1 MGGHDLWRGRGLDL
15 PAKNF
20 LPAHLKCHSLSTLF
34 YFTSVSF
41 IQHQLATADINTV
54 LSFFH
59 HSFWDSLTS
68 SVCHSKMRI
77 HCWPTPCANA
87 IVHFFLLLF
96 FSARWLAWG
105 RHCASKSA
113 YRKANSSTKSACW
126 PSQTWQLWHTQTAT
140 RPIQTHA
147 LSIKWLHNPS
157 QWSLWDAKGSYLFT
171 LSKTFKLSQRKKCYP
186 FIHIFSEN
194 NIWMW
199 YTVEIHYSSAAAFQQ
214 TFNNMHFDWSQ
225 QEMQIIYILF
235 VMVQFH

>member
-1 MGGHDLWRGRGLDL
+1 MDTICGVDVGWIYL
-15 PAKNF
+15 PRIF
-20 LPAHLKCHSLSTLF
+20 FQLTWSVTVYPRSFISLQFHSYSTSSPQQTSTLYSRSFIILSGIHSHLQSVTLKCEYTVDRLPVQTPLF
-34 YFTSVSF
+34 
-41 IQHQLATADINTV
+41 I
-54 LSFFH
+54 
-59 HSFWDSLTS
+59 
-68 SVCHSKMRI
+68 
-77 HCWPTPCANA
+77 
-87 IVHFFLLLF
+87 FFLLLF
-96 FSARWLAWG
+96 FSTRWLAWG

-199 YTVEIHYSSAAAFQQ
+199 FTVEIHYSSAAAFQQ

>member
-1 MGGHDLWRGRGLDL
+1 MSQFIHALLFHFSLIHTAPARHSGHQHCTLVLSSF
-15 PAKNF
+15 F
-20 LPAHLKCHSLSTLF
+20 LGFTHIFSLSVALKCKYTVDRLPVQTPLF
-34 YFTSVSF
+34 
-41 IQHQLATADINTV
+41 I
-54 LSFFH
+54 
-59 HSFWDSLTS
+59 
-68 SVCHSKMRI
+68 
-77 HCWPTPCANA
+77 
-87 IVHFFLLLF
+87 FFLLLF

-147 LSIKWLHNPS
+147 LSIKRLHNPS

-186 FIHIFSEN
+186 LIHIFSEN